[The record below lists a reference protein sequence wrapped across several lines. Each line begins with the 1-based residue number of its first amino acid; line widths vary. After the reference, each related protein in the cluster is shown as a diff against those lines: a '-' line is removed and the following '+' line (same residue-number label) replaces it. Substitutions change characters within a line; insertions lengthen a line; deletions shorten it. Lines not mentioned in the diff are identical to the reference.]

1 MKKKLLAYTV
11 PLLLATSSMSIA
23 APIELFTQDYETITE
38 ALLDKSYGFIVKEI
52 DTSIEAD
59 ATSENIG
66 NFQATTSILLQ
77 DEETNIT
84 STENG
89 EVVFTNYAE
98 GKGAATIISK
108 AELMIANSNNDNETL
123 FVLKDIAQ
131 QTQIDRE
138 NLQYKFTQQYPEI
151 LLDSDSLNGGSF
163 HLAGAEGK
171 GLFTFTDNFKVIE
184 NFDAAYQIG
193 KITLKN
199 EAQGLQS
206 LVVND
211 STITSVIKPN
221 DLYQKTEII
230 FNGIALEVMPESVTR
245 AGFNQL
251 NIAQFTYD
259 SGVEKVTDQAGVFN
273 HFVVKDLTLQP
284 AISEA
289 EVTFGDFKLGFNIAP
304 VTNEIL
310 SQDFLALSN
319 EYILNAEQMNPYAY
333 LQKVFVDG
341 SSIKMTLDGKLA
353 DFSSQNA
360 LSITP
365 SSELIDQLA
374 KVDFMNNPDEVDEIF
389 AGLTFFEFVNQYID
403 AIDLELSVDQNYAI
417 ELGSNILVAS
427 GKHLTIDSARK
438 EMKELYQQFQL
449 MATLINAETPL
460 VEFVDGKA
468 HIHVQYQNGTWL
480 VNDQVVDL
488 EAIAALF
495 G

>member
-1 MKKKLLAYTV
+1 MKKKLLAYAV

-108 AELMIANSNNDNETL
+108 ADLVIANSNEAL

-151 LLDSDSLNGGSF
+151 VLDSDSLNGGSL
-163 HLAGAEGK
+163 HVAGAEGK
-171 GLFTFTDNFKVIE
+171 GLFTFTDNFKVID

-199 EAQGLQS
+199 EAQGLRS
-206 LVVND
+206 LVVDD
-211 STITSVIKPN
+211 SAISSVIIPS

-230 FNGIALEVMPESVTR
+230 FNGIALEVMPEAVTR

-319 EYILNAEQMNPYAY
+319 EYMLNAEQMNPYAY

-353 DFSSQNA
+353 DFGSQNA
-360 LSITP
+360 LNITP

-417 ELGSNILVAS
+417 ELGSNILIAS
-427 GKHLTIDSARK
+427 GKHVSMDSARK

-460 VEFVDGKA
+460 VEFVGGKA
-468 HIHVQYQNGTWL
+468 HIHVQYQDGTWL